1 MTDENTTSTAA
12 KTTTAAKKT
21 TTTNVVEKKKVAKMA
36 TNSSNVRFVIITE
49 GQGGANIGRVLAANL
64 PNNPYIIALNT
75 SNQDL
80 DDLKSKGFT
89 DDQLFK
95 IGGVSANG
103 AGKNRNTAKL
113 YYKNFKAEDA
123 NKPGKAYDLMTTFI
137 GYYEEVLFNPEQQT
151 IIITVFSSDGGTG
164 SGIGPMFTMGLTNFV
179 NTTKSF
185 VYGGKE
191 YEIDDATNAVPRP
204 VVIGL
209 TPKCAIGDRTAA
221 NIQNTRECF
230 LDIQT
235 CVDRGIGHF
244 FIADN
249 NLYDVKYNSTEE
261 MYKIINA
268 RIVAPFVKFLGI
280 EMNSSIKC
288 MDLQDKINSL
298 RISGCSSFMSV
309 TKQNMY
315 QYIVPHGQSV
325 TRTIATIRYDP
336 EDSGAAEEQKVNE
349 FLKNLDITS
358 VDYMPVFFDVEKSG
372 ISSDSIS
379 TDLINS
385 SMIILIG
392 WKSLSAVVE
401 DLSDQLK
408 RIESTNDKKATI
420 VSNSARGF
428 DTIKD
433 DGAELASRFGTKT
446 IDQSSINDLF

>member
-1 MTDENTTSTAA
+1 MADQTTQTAA
-12 KTTTAAKKT
+12 KTTSSTAAKKT
-21 TTTNVVEKKKVAKMA
+21 TATPVAATKTPKVAKPA
-36 TNSSNVRFVIITE
+36 TNNSNIRFVILAE

-64 PNNPYIIALNT
+64 PNNPYMIALNT

-80 DDLKSKGFT
+80 EDLKEKGFA
-89 DDQLFK
+89 DEQLFK
-95 IGGVSANG
+95 IGGPSANG

-113 YYKNFKAEDA
+113 YYKNFKAQDA
-123 NKPGKAYDLMTTFI
+123 NRNGKEYDLMTTFI
-137 GYYEEVLFNPEQQT
+137 GYYEEVLFHPEQQT

-164 SGIGPMFTMGLTNFV
+164 SGIGPMFTAGLTNFV

-191 YEIDDATNAVPRP
+191 YEIDDLTNAVPRP
-204 VVIGL
+204 VVIAL
-209 TPKCAIGDRTAA
+209 TPKCSIGDNTSV
-221 NIQNTRECF
+221 NIQNNRECF

-235 CVDRGIGHF
+235 CVDRGLGHF

-249 NLYDVKYNSTEE
+249 NLDDVDYNSTEE
-261 MYKIINA
+261 MYRIINA

-309 TKQNMY
+309 TSKNMY
-315 QYIVPHGQSV
+315 QYVIPHGQSV
-325 TRTIATIRYDP
+325 TRTIATIKYD
-336 EDSGAAEEQKVNE
+336 ENGEEERKVNE
-349 FLKNLDITS
+349 FIKKLDITS

-379 TDLINS
+379 ADLINS

-392 WKSLSAVVE
+392 WKSLSAIVE

-408 RIESTNDKKATI
+408 RIESTNDKKASI

-428 DTIKD
+428 DSIKD

-446 IDQSSINDLF
+446 VDQSSINDMF